1 MKTMVVPEF
10 LNDIV
15 QHLTEEWLDKYAYFI
30 EIECFTQ
37 FQFNL
42 ISMLIKGQ
50 PKDVQPHYNDEIHI
64 DLSETIAQ
72 FRKLYAHQQNVED
85 FIRDY
90 AKLLMETPFIQLLA
104 VMGQRFTDSSATDET
119 ALPPPR
125 ETLIKSCRI
134 AYNNEITVARRAW
147 EKHLGRGHTDF
158 WGAMKGNNDKKEKQV
173 RQLVEHIIDNASWWN
188 VFYHYK
194 HGWVYEIRIPNGNG
208 IRWNREGTE
217 LIGFLEPFIT
227 S

>member
-1 MKTMVVPEF
+1 MKTIETPE
-10 LNDIV
+10 LVNAIV
-15 QHLTEEWLDKYAYFI
+15 QHFTEEWLDEYGYCI
-30 EIECFTQ
+30 ELKCFTL

-42 ISMLIKGQ
+42 LSMLIKGQ
-50 PKDVQPHYNDEIHI
+50 PKNRLPLYTEEIHI

-72 FRKLYAHQQNVED
+72 FRKLYAQQHDVDD
-85 FIRDY
+85 FSRDY
-90 AKLLMETPFIQLLA
+90 AKLLMEMPFIHWLA
-104 VMGQRFTDSSATDET
+104 IMGQRFTESSATDVS
-119 ALPPPR
+119 ALPPSR
-125 ETLIKSCRI
+125 ETLIKSCAV

-158 WGAMKGNNDKKEKQV
+158 WGTMKGNNYKKEKQV
-173 RQLVEHIIDNASWWN
+173 RELVAHIIDNASWWN

-217 LIGFLEPFIT
+217 LIGFLEPFIVP
-227 S
+227 